1 MKGIH
6 GSESSAGVP
15 RYRVA
20 GASQQHVPRETVE
33 NAGRALAPS
42 RPGVVGVGVSG
53 RLEVAEPVP
62 RALTPQP
69 SLRSA
74 TTPPP
79 PPAWK
84 RARAWHALFGTC
96 PRAPGS
102 KHRRGTQLKPG
113 ARFGFCV
120 SLSLSLPLPH
130 SCPVSVSLKNK

>member
-74 TTPPP
+74 APPP
-79 PPAWK
+79 PTWK
-84 RARAWHALFGTC
+84 HARAWHAPAGTGIQAQAGDTAKAWSLLWVLC
-96 PRAPGS
+96 LP
-102 KHRRGTQLKPG
+102 
-113 ARFGFCV
+113 
-120 SLSLSLPLPH
+120 LSLSAPPPLMPCLCL
-130 SCPVSVSLKNK
+130 SQK

>member
-74 TTPPP
+74 TTPPRP
-79 PPAWK
+79 PPGSAHVPGTPSLA
-84 RARAWHALFGTC
+84 RARG
-96 PRAPGS
+96 
-102 KHRRGTQLKPG
+102 HRDPSTGG
-113 ARFGFCV
+113 G
-120 SLSLSLPLPH
+120 H
-130 SCPVSVSLKNK
+130 S